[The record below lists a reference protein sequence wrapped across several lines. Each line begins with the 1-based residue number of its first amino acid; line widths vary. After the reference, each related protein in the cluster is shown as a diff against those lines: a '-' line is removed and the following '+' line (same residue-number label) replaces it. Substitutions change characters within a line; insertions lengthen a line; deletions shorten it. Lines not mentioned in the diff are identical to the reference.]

1 MTRHY
6 WIVLEGGDGAGKTS
20 IRRHLFGTV
29 RAAGHEV
36 LTLIQTSWLVPEYT
50 KVITNARFHHKPCPP
65 EQITAA
71 YVGDKEAM
79 TERLIVPHLA
89 DRHLLGDRFVLS
101 DMVYHRILW
110 DIPEEVTYAAY
121 AGSRVRFPDLTIFVN
136 TPPEVAVHRMA
147 ARRAARRR
155 WDALETQQRIHA
167 AYTRIVSAADRFPVL
182 GAIRVVDNSGSP
194 QETMAQVNEIA
205 LPLLIAPEEPRSPA
219 GELCEPELYHPELY
233 EPGTRR

>member
-20 IRRHLFGTV
+20 IRRHLFSAV
-29 RAAGHEV
+29 RDAGHEM

-50 KVITNARFHHKPCPP
+50 KVITNARFHHQPYPP
-65 EQITAA
+65 DQITAA

-79 TERLIVPHLA
+79 TERLILPHLA
-89 DRHLLGDRFVLS
+89 DRHLLGDRFVMS

-121 AGSRVRFPDLTIFVN
+121 ARSRVRFPDLTIFVD
-136 TPPEVAVHRMA
+136 TPPEVAVRRMA
-147 ARRAARRR
+147 ARGSARRR

-167 AYTRIVSAADRFPVL
+167 AYTRIVGAPDCFSAL
-182 GAIRVVDNSGSP
+182 GEIQVVENRGSL
-194 QETMAQVNEIA
+194 EDTLAQVNKIA
-205 LPLLIAPEEPRSPA
+205 LPLLT
-219 GELCEPELYHPELY
+219 G
-233 EPGTRR
+233 G